1 MYWRKMSFYP
11 MIVTALCGFM
21 SLVPSAQTYRSEKG
35 MVHFAS
41 SAKLERVEAR
51 SNELKGALDLGKQSF
66 AFSVEI
72 NSFTGFNSDLQ
83 REHFRENYLESEQFP
98 KATFMGKLIDPVD
111 IQKSVQKIRAKGT
124 LTIHGL
130 SKERIID
137 VELSKVG
144 DGYKIQSQFNVSLD
158 EHNIVIPKLVY
169 QKIAEVIAV
178 QVESVVKL

>member
-1 MYWRKMSFYP
+1 MNLRKMSFYP
-11 MIVTALCGFM
+11 LIVTALCGFM

-41 SAKLERVEAR
+41 SAKLERLEAR
-51 SNELKGALDLGKQSF
+51 SYELKGALDLGKQSF

-83 REHFRENYLESEQFP
+83 REHFRENYLESEQFS
-98 KATFMGKLIDPVD
+98 KAIFTGKLIDPID
-111 IQKSVQKIRAKGT
+111 TQKSNLKIRAKGM

-137 VELSKVG
+137 VELTKAG
-144 DGYKIQSQFNVSLD
+144 EGYKIQSQFNVSLD

-169 QKIAEVIAV
+169 QKIAEVITV
-178 QVESVVKL
+178 QVDAVVKL